1 MIKIAN
7 NLIPFLTVKYADE
20 SFALAMLSRLSKLVG
35 VGAKKE
41 KQDRMRA
48 PSGAATLTP
57 IPLRSPESFA
67 AQSTTAGRLAVTS
80 PEAELPS
87 STIYSTAK
95 TTKNMDKPD
104 LSLTAGDTT
113 PNITRTT

>member
-7 NLIPFLTVKYADE
+7 NLIPFLTVKYAEE
-20 SFALAMLSRLSKLVG
+20 SFAVTMLSPMLKLLGRAVKQE
-35 VGAKKE
+35 KK
-41 KQDRMRA
+41 DSIRA

-87 STIYSTAK
+87 STTYSTAQ
-95 TTKNMDKPD
+95 TSKNIDKPD
-104 LSLTAGDTT
+104 QSLAAADTT
-113 PNITRTT
+113 PNIKRTA